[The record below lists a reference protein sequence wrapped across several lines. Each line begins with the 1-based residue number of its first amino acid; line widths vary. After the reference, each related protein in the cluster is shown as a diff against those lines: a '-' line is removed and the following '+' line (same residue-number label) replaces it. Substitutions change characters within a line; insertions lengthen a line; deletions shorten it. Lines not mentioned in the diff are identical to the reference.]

1 MKKRI
6 NSYLLMLAGMSIGG
20 IAGAAIEFRLT
31 QKQIN
36 HWKNMSNKH
45 LKLMILLNQ
54 WFATK
59 QEKKSI
65 DAYFHKNKIENIAIY
80 GMSYVGER
88 LLDELRDS
96 DITVKYAVDQNADNI
111 YAHIDVILP
120 GENMPEVDAIVVTPI
135 YYYYEIQEMLSSKV
149 DCKIISLED
158 ILNEI

>member
-1 MKKRI
+1 MVCHK
-6 NSYLLMLAGMSIGG
+6 AG
-20 IAGAAIEFRLT
+20 E
-31 QKQIN
+31 
-36 HWKNMSNKH
+36 
-45 LKLMILLNQ
+45 
-54 WFATK
+54 
-59 QEKKSI
+59 KSI

-111 YAHIDVILP
+111 YADIDVILP

>member
-65 DAYFHKNKIENIAIY
+65 DAYFHKNKIENIAY
-80 GMSYVGER
+80 LDKAKLSKQQKEEFNNLGE
-88 LLDELRDS
+88 ELIR
-96 DITVKYAVDQNADNI
+96 KGEYAVVTMAGGQGTRLGHNGPKGTFKL
-111 YAHIDVILP
+111 DVYGKGKYLFEILA
-120 GENMPEVDAIVVTPI
+120 ENLKEAN
-135 YYYYEIQEMLSSKV
+135 K
-149 DCKIISLED
+149 K
-158 ILNEI
+158 